1 METDGLAQRLA
12 TGPAMVYAATK
23 ELLRIWQSEGVP
35 GARKA
40 PYDISM
46 PLFRTDD
53 TQRALHNVAAA
64 VNAGQPFPR
73 AIFSAGPKD
82 RSSTSR

>member
-1 METDGLAQRLA
+1 
-12 TGPAMVYAATK
+12 
-23 ELLRIWQSEGVP
+23 
-35 GARKA
+35 
-40 PYDISM
+40 M

-64 VNAGQPFPR
+64 VNSGQPFPR